1 MNTSV
6 INQKRVEE
14 HIYASWPKEQ
24 NTWGNNE
31 IINKKQY
38 PPPPSSPPPPL
49 PPPLPPPIVKRRE
62 KPTNKNLVLNKE
74 YIEVDY

>member
-1 MNTSV
+1 MTDNNIYRSYTME
-6 INQKRVEE
+6 QP
-14 HIYASWPKEQ
+14 IYASWPKER

-38 PPPPSSPPPPL
+38 PPPPSSPPPQ
-49 PPPLPPPIVKRRE
+49 LPPPIVKRRE